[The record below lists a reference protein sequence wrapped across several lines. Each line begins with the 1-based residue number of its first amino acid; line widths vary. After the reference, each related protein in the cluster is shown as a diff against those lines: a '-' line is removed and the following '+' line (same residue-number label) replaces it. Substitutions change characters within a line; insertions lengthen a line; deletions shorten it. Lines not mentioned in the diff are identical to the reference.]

1 MKIPENSQYV
11 LFGGTFV
18 LANKMQYV
26 ADRKV
31 GGLSTKQ
38 WFLLRTL
45 QDMPSEP
52 APTITSLARETDT
65 TRQNTAKMLEIL
77 RRQGYVIL
85 KNNPHDHRSSI
96 VELTGQGKRT
106 LGVMAAES
114 EAFFRELFK
123 DIDDQDCETA
133 AKVLIQMV
141 SALNKMQEEMQ

>member
-1 MKIPENSQYV
+1 MKIPENNQYV
-11 LFGGTFV
+11 LFGGAFV

-31 GGLSTKQ
+31 EGLSTKQ

-45 QDMPSEP
+45 QDMPGEP
-52 APTITSLARETDT
+52 APTITSLAKEADT

-77 RRQGYVIL
+77 CRQGDVAMR
-85 KNNPHDHRSSI
+85 NNPCDHRSSL
-96 VELTGQGKRT
+96 VELTGQGRQK
-106 LGVMAAES
+106 LGAMAAES
-114 EAFFRELFK
+114 AAFFRELFK
-123 DIDDQDCETA
+123 DIDDEDCKTA